1 MTDKQLEALRI
12 KYGFDKIGIIEGEMY
27 LPMKEVFEKLVQ
39 QKEGDSDE

>member
-1 MTDKQLEALRI
+1 MADEQIEELRT
-12 KYGFDKIGIIEGEMY
+12 KYGFDRFGIIEGEMY